1 MTKTVLI
8 VDDSDSLRQIA
19 GMVLKGAGYEL
30 IEACDGGDALAKL
43 NGRKVHLIL
52 SDVDMPNMDGLTF
65 VKKVKN
71 LPDHKFTPIIMLSS
85 GFLDASRQEARE
97 AGVKAWMVKPFD
109 RDELLNMVSRF
120 VQP

>member
-109 RDELLNMVSRF
+109 RDELLDMVSRF